1 MVYGAVSGGMVYGAV
16 SGVGFKGVFTRFCF
30 VCFLFVFDRT
40 KMQPAPLRVQ
50 TQILRLLPKYL
61 AGNSAFFLIFALLL
75 SVLIHTETI

>member
-1 MVYGAVSGGMVYGAV
+1 MGLICVGIYRVI
-16 SGVGFKGVFTRFCF
+16 SGVILQC
-30 VCFLFVFDRT
+30 CFLFVFDST
-40 KMQPAPLRVQ
+40 KMHAWALCVQ